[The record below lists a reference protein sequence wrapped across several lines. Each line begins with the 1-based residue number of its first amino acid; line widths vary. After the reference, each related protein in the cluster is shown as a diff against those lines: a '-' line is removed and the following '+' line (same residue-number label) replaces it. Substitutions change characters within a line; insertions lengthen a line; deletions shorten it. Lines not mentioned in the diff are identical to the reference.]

1 MCSFIYKVNW
11 MMQCERSLNI
21 RRGGENKIELT
32 KKEKDRLA
40 ELKAKEVKDQKS
52 LTEAEKAE
60 FKVSKAKGWRTRL
73 WGTLSSP
80 PRKSYRNFAVLTK

>member
-1 MCSFIYKVNW
+1 

-60 FKVSKAKGWRTRL
+60 LKPLSGTPDCGGLCQVPHAKQTGFL
-73 WGTLSSP
+73 L
-80 PRKSYRNFAVLTK
+80 F

>member
-1 MCSFIYKVNW
+1 

-60 FKVSKAKGWRTRL
+60 LKPLSGTADCRGLCQVPHANRTGFL
-73 WGTLSSP
+73 L
-80 PRKSYRNFAVLTK
+80 F